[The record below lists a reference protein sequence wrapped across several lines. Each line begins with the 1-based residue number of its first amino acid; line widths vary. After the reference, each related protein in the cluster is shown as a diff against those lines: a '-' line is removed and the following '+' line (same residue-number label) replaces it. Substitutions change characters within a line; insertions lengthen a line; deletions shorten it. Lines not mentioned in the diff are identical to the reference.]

1 MPSNRLEAGQATSFF
16 VIIGAQRCGSTML
29 RRALADHPEIQF
41 LEPEWPEPRSFM
53 RSDAPVSADE
63 YRERFGKCVG
73 RVLGEK
79 STSYIDRPDSAAR
92 IANALPGAKIIA
104 IVREPL
110 ARAVSHYR
118 FSFQNRA
125 ETLDLAEALTPEAE
139 ARSYDTERF
148 SVSPFHYLIRGRY
161 IEHLQPWVEV
171 FGLSR
176 VHVVVFE
183 ELVAEP
189 ATLSRVHRYLGVEER
204 PPQRLGVVN
213 PAEGPIPALG
223 RDRVR
228 DIRNSF
234 AETNLELARM
244 FGINLDTWTG

>member
-1 MPSNRLEAGQATSFF
+1 
-16 VIIGAQRCGSTML
+16 ML
-29 RRALADHPEIQF
+29 RRALAEHPEIQF
-41 LEPEWPEPRSFM
+41 LEPEWPEPKSFM
-53 RSDAPVSADE
+53 QSDAPVTASQ
-63 YRERFGKCVG
+63 YTERFGERVG

-92 IANALPGAKIIA
+92 IDNALPGARIVA

-125 ETLDLAEALTPEAE
+125 ETLDLATALTPGAE
-139 ARSYDTERF
+139 ARSYDAERF
-148 SVSPFHYLIRGRY
+148 SVSPFHYLVRGRY
-161 IEHLQPWVEV
+161 VEHLQPWVDV

-189 ATLSRVHRYLGVEER
+189 ATLARVHRHLGVEER
-204 PPQRLGVVN
+204 PPKSLGAVN
-213 PAEGPIPALG
+213 PAGGPLPAIG
-223 RDRVR
+223 NDQVR
-228 DIRNSF
+228 DIRRSF
-234 AETNLELARM
+234 AQSNLELSRL
-244 FGINLDTWTG
+244 FGINLDAWGD